1 MEAQCEYF
9 MYFPAVPFPAREL
22 LRGEPGRYRALPRR
36 NHLYLG
42 ETVRFLL
49 VLRGRAGPVAARP
62 PWGELGSSLSAL
74 ASVSPWVG
82 PEDAE
87 PPEGPGTD
95 GDGPPPN
102 PSQFRDCCPLL
113 THGQGPPGRPA
124 AGIPVEEPIVSADE
138 VIFPLTI
145 SLDKLPPGTVKA
157 KIVVTVWRREQEAP
171 EVQEHGYLSLLQNR
185 APGQLFHEEQGAFKA
200 QVSTMLTVLPPP
212 GLKCRQLNVSGKY
225 LTVLK
230 VLNGCS
236 QDEISLWDI
245 RILPNFNASYL
256 PMLPDGSVMLVD
268 DVCHHSGEVPVGAF
282 CRVAGAGSSCP
293 CALSALEE
301 QNFLFQLQAPER
313 PQEDTKEG
321 LEVPLV
327 AVVQWST
334 PKLPF
339 TSSIYTHYRLPSI
352 RLDRPRFVMTAAC
365 ESPVP
370 LRRRFTVTYTLLNN
384 LQDFLAVRLVWTP
397 ESATAGKKLSSEERR
412 ATQAALDSIVCHT
425 PLNSLGYSRK
435 GSALSVRVAF
445 QALRTGLFE
454 LSQHMK
460 LKLQFTASV
469 SNPPPDA
476 RPVSRRGSP
485 GSPAVRD
492 LVERHQA
499 GLGRSQSFSH
509 QQPSRSHL
517 MRSGSVME
525 RRAITPPVGSPVGRP
540 LYLPPEKS
548 ILSLDK
554 IAKRE
559 CKVLVVEPVK

>member
-1 MEAQCEYF
+1 MPPAQRLREIPDRAQGAERLLPGGNLPVGCPH
-9 MYFPAVPFPAREL
+9 PAQLQRQLPA
-22 LRGEPGRYRALPRR
+22 
-36 NHLYLG
+36 H
-42 ETVRFLL
+42 
-49 VLRGRAGPVAARP
+49 AARR
-62 PWGELGSSLSAL
+62 L
-74 ASVSPWVG
+74 
-82 PEDAE
+82 
-87 PPEGPGTD
+87 
-95 GDGPPPN
+95 
-102 PSQFRDCCPLL
+102 R
-113 THGQGPPGRPA
+113 A
-124 AGIPVEEPIVSADE
+124 AGRRRLVSCGGLS
-138 VIFPLTI
+138 VCIGGCRGVSVGQPMGMT
-145 SLDKLPPGTVKA
+145 LPPYPSP
-157 KIVVTVWRREQEAP
+157 R
-171 EVQEHGYLSLLQNR
+171 S
-185 APGQLFHEEQGAFKA
+185 
-200 QVSTMLTVLPPP
+200 
-212 GLKCRQLNVSGKY
+212 
-225 LTVLK
+225 
-230 VLNGCS
+230 
-236 QDEISLWDI
+236 
-245 RILPNFNASYL
+245 
-256 PMLPDGSVMLVD
+256 
-268 DVCHHSGEVPVGAF
+268 HHSGEVPVGAF
-282 CRVAGAGSSCP
+282 CRVAGAGSGCP

-313 PQEDTKEG
+313 PQEDTKEVGARGRGRGQGHEGWGHRAKGGERAVGAGPWGCHSLSPLLPQG

-435 GSALSVRVAF
+435 GSALTIRVAF
-445 QALRTGLFE
+445 QALRAGLFE

-476 RPVSRRGSP
+476 RPISRRSSP

-559 CKVLVVEPVK
+559 CKVLVVEPIK